1 MSKPIIRKERLLKV
15 LLSPLLTEKSN
26 QIAESN
32 RQFAFKVLPDATKPE
47 ISAAVA
53 ELFKV
58 EVEKVN
64 LINVMGKKKRHGAI
78 MGRRAD
84 WKKAYVKL
92 KPGHDIDFGSG
103 A

>member
-1 MSKPIIRKERLLKV
+1 MNKERLLKV
-15 LLSPLLTEKSN
+15 LLSPLVSEKSTN
-26 QIAESN
+26 LADN
-32 RQFAFKVLPDATKPE
+32 TKHYAFKVVPDATKPE
-47 ISAAVA
+47 IKAAVK

-58 EVEKVN
+58 EVKNVRV
-64 LINVMGKKKRHGAI
+64 INVKGKKKRHGAI

-92 KPGHDIDFGSG
+92 MPGNDIDFGAG

>member
-1 MSKPIIRKERLLKV
+1 MNKKPIQKERLLKV
-15 LLSPLLTEKSN
+15 LLSPLLTEKGN
-26 QIAESN
+26 KIAESN
-32 RQFAFKVLPDATKPE
+32 RQFAFKVTPDATKPE

-64 LINVMGKKKRHGAI
+64 LMNVMGKKKRHGAT

-92 KPGHDIDFGSG
+92 KPGQDIDFGSG